1 MPNIKSAK
9 KRLLQN
15 ERSRKINS
23 SYKSRTRTT
32 RRKFLAALEEKNVEQ
47 AKATYAEFCSAV
59 DKAAKRGVIKKNT
72 AIRSKRRGAEKVR
85 ALEQG
90 DSAA

>member
-23 SYKSRTRTT
+23 SYKSRARTT
-32 RRKFLAALEEKNVEQ
+32 RRKFLAALEEKNVEA
-47 AKATYAEFCSAV
+47 AKTAYAEFCSAL
-59 DKAAKRGVIKKNT
+59 DKSAKHGVIKKNT

-90 DSAA
+90 TAE

>member
-9 KRLLQN
+9 KRLIQN

-23 SYKSRTRTT
+23 AYKSRVRTS
-32 RRKFLAALEEKNVEQ
+32 RRKFLAAIEEKNVETAQ
-47 AKATYAEFCSAV
+47 TTYADFCSAL

-85 ALEQG
+85 SLEQPQEA
-90 DSAA
+90 S

>member
-15 ERSRKINS
+15 ERSRKINA

-32 RRKFLAALEEKNVEQ
+32 RRKFLEAVENKDAET
-47 AKATYAEFCSAV
+47 AKTAYADFCSAL
-59 DKAAKRGVIKKNT
+59 DKAAKKNVIKKNT
-72 AIRSKRRGAEKVR
+72 AIRSKRRAAEKLR
-85 ALEQG
+85 AITE
-90 DSAA
+90 A

>member
-23 SYKSRTRTT
+23 AYKSRARTT
-32 RRKFLAALEEKNVEQ
+32 RRKFLAALEEKNVEDVK
-47 AKATYAEFCSAV
+47 KAYAEFCSAL
-59 DKAAKRGVIKKNT
+59 DKSAKHGVIKKNT

-85 ALEQG
+85 TLEQG
-90 DSAA
+90 TAE